1 MFTIFMVVS
10 FGEPSPLLALCMLM
24 IVDEERD
31 E

>member
-1 MFTIFMVVS
+1 MFIIFMVVS
-10 FGEPSPLLALCMLM
+10 LVSLRPLLALCIL